1 MRYIIANEKIPKE
14 DYDLFGK
21 EPGMAESKK
30 TPSANTVK
38 KAKLSLIDSI
48 YTKYMKSVIR
58 ALGSTEFYEY
68 FMDAIAFAENEI
80 QFSNRKME
88 KLIDESWVEAIEEA
102 LPGIQNIISHPR
114 NVIQEEELIMNVGLA
129 KKSDSSVVR
138 HLAQHGSTMIDDF
151 DAESGEVNPN
161 KLMQKL
167 RDDSTVIYE
176 NRLTITV
183 LESAYHFVKIR
194 YEALMTSMSDE
205 FGAKLK
211 LSSNMTSATEVLH
224 TDLFL
229 HIKERDDV
237 LATDDKHRD
246 ILERISRLNRVLT
259 GFMNTPFAQSLVKA
273 SRVKGAIVKTNVLKK
288 NPNYKAVVKLYDFLH
303 NYQDVGYAIKIT
315 EQSPEINEA
324 FQQDIFHSVLFNYI
338 ILKNY
343 LEDESDRV
351 LPTPPVGKKRTLK
364 PKFIKEIIE
373 ELTEDYDLPDV
384 EIRKVLI
391 EELTKAQLMEEEEAE
406 RRRLV
411 EEQEKRKQEEEERL
425 RLEQEAEEERIRLE
439 REKEEERIRKEEEER
454 QRRLEVERLERD
466 IEDRRRGKIFK
477 KELAD
482 FFDNLEKKLALR
494 AEEAEKLRLD
504 AERQEFEDAAK
515 LLEEQEQRKREEAE
529 RVRRRQD
536 EIRERIKR
544 EKILAEER
552 RVQEELARKAAEE
565 ARIEEERL
573 AKDESQRQKDRDRL
587 KPYLSELDSFMMML
601 DNQIAKRRNY
611 AQEQAKAEEER
622 RLRKERKMEASQQK
636 TEGGGDG

>member
-1 MRYIIANEKIPKE
+1 
-14 DYDLFGK
+14 
-21 EPGMAESKK
+21 MAESKK
-30 TPSANTVK
+30 TPSENTVK

-68 FMDAIAFAENEI
+68 FMDAIATAENQI
-80 QFSNRKME
+80 QFSNRRME
-88 KLIDESWVEAIEEA
+88 KLIDESWIDAIEEA

-114 NVIQEEELIMNVGLA
+114 NTIHEEELIVNVGLA
-129 KKSDSSVVR
+129 KKSDSSTVR
-138 HLAQHGSTMIDDF
+138 HLVQHGSTMIDDF
-151 DAESGEVNPN
+151 DEERGEVNPN

-183 LESAYHFVKIR
+183 LENAYHFVKIR

-205 FGAKLK
+205 YGAKLK
-211 LSSNMTSATEVLH
+211 LTSDMTSANELLH
-224 TDLFL
+224 TDLYL
-229 HIKERDDV
+229 HIKQRDDI
-237 LATDDKHRD
+237 LSTDEKHRA
-246 ILERISRLNRVLT
+246 LFERISRLNRVLT
-259 GFMNTPFAQSLVKA
+259 GFMNTPFAQGLIKA

-303 NYQDVGYAIKIT
+303 NYNDVGYAIKVT

-324 FQQDIFHSVLFNYI
+324 FQADIFHSVLFNYI

-351 LPTPPVGKKRTLK
+351 VPTPAAGKKRTLK

-373 ELTEDYDLPDV
+373 ELTENYDLPDV

-411 EEQEKRKQEEEERL
+411 EEQEQRKREEEERL
-425 RLEQEAEEERIRLE
+425 RKEQEAEEERLRLE

-466 IEDRRRGKIFK
+466 IEDRRRGKLFK
-477 KELAD
+477 KELED
-482 FFDNLEKKLALR
+482 FFGGLEKKLALR
-494 AEEAEKLRLD
+494 EEEAETIRLN
-504 AERQEFEDAAK
+504 AEKQEFEDAAK

-529 RVRRRQD
+529 RVRRRQE

-552 RVQEELARKAAEE
+552 KVQEEIARKAAEE
-565 ARIEEERL
+565 ARIEAERL
-573 AKDESQRQKDRDRL
+573 AKEKEQRQKDEAQL
-587 KPYLSELDSFMMML
+587 KPYLTELNGFIKML

-611 AQEQAKAEEER
+611 AEEQAREEEER
-622 RLRKERKMEASQQK
+622 KLRKAASK
-636 TEGGGDG
+636 SESGGNG